1 MATPSKPKR
10 KKRGAKPARPA
21 KRASP
26 ARRERAGERSKK
38 TKREIALEKELAL
51 AKRELAKVQAKR
63 KRKRRKSPPVESE
76 TRKTRTQIGKATH
89 IRARE
94 VEGEPQYVWREL
106 EERAA
111 PMLRRRK
118 KGPKRWARLV
128 VEMSP
133 TSLLRPDQYRKFRG
147 APVIRTRWMAPE
159 ELIGRSAEIVDALQE
174 RGAVTPSMK
183 VVVVESPRKPP
194 RRIF

>member
-1 MATPSKPKR
+1 MKAPSKPKA
-10 KKRGAKPARPA
+10 KRGGKGGGRRAKPTP
-21 KRASP
+21 P
-26 ARRERAGERSKK
+26 VRRERTGGKS
-38 TKREIALEKELAL
+38 KREKALEKELAL
-51 AKRELAKVQAKR
+51 ARRELARVKAKR
-63 KRKRRKSPPVESE
+63 KKRKKAPPVESE
-76 TRKTRTQIGKATH
+76 TRKTRTQIGRATH

-111 PMLRRRK
+111 PALRRRK

-159 ELIGRSAEIVDALQE
+159 QLVGRAAEIADNLQKS
-174 RGAVTPSMK
+174 GAVTPSMK
-183 VVVVESPRKPP
+183 VVIVESPKKPP
-194 RRIF
+194 RRVF